1 MTHAERQ
8 ALARRMDSYT
18 VYNNNT
24 HTVVTTGTF
33 NDVEE
38 YITNKQYT
46 VVHDY
51 SGYTVSEQVGACIYL
66 PMQVATDH
74 DPQLPYLA
82 RRARLQKKKCV
93 KQ

>member
-1 MTHAERQ
+1 MTHTERQ

-18 VYNNNT
+18 VYNNSI
-24 HTVVTTGTF
+24 HTVVTIGTY

-51 SGYTVSEQVGACIYL
+51 SGYTVSE
-66 PMQVATDH
+66 
-74 DPQLPYLA
+74 
-82 RRARLQKKKCV
+82 
-93 KQ
+93 

>member
-1 MTHAERQ
+1 MTQTE
-8 ALARRMDSYT
+8 LARRMDSYT

-24 HTVVTTGTF
+24 HAIVTTGTF

-51 SGYTVSEQVGACIYL
+51 SGYTVEE
-66 PMQVATDH
+66 
-74 DPQLPYLA
+74 
-82 RRARLQKKKCV
+82 
-93 KQ
+93 

>member
-8 ALARRMDSYT
+8 ALTRRMDSYT

-24 HTVVTTGTF
+24 HAVVTTGTF
-33 NDVEE
+33 IDVEE

-51 SGYTVSEQVGACIYL
+51 SGYTVEE
-66 PMQVATDH
+66 
-74 DPQLPYLA
+74 
-82 RRARLQKKKCV
+82 
-93 KQ
+93 

>member
-1 MTHAERQ
+1 MTQTERHALAER
-8 ALARRMDSYT
+8 MDRYT
-18 VYNNNT
+18 VYNNST

-51 SGYTVSEQVGACIYL
+51 SGYTVEE
-66 PMQVATDH
+66 
-74 DPQLPYLA
+74 
-82 RRARLQKKKCV
+82 
-93 KQ
+93 

>member
-1 MTHAERQ
+1 MTQTERTE
-8 ALARRMDSYT
+8 LARRMDSYT

-24 HTVVTTGTF
+24 HAVVTTGTF

-51 SGYTVSEQVGACIYL
+51 SGYTVEEQVGSCTYL
-66 PMQVATDH
+66 AMQQVATDH

-82 RRARLQKKKCV
+82 RRARLQKKSV
-93 KQ
+93 

>member
-1 MTHAERQ
+1 MTQAERTE
-8 ALARRMDSYT
+8 LARRMDSYT

-38 YITNKQYT
+38 YIINKQYT

-51 SGYTVSEQVGACIYL
+51 SGYTVSE
-66 PMQVATDH
+66 
-74 DPQLPYLA
+74 
-82 RRARLQKKKCV
+82 
-93 KQ
+93 

>member
-1 MTHAERQ
+1 
-8 ALARRMDSYT
+8 MDSYT

-51 SGYTVSEQVGACIYL
+51 SGDTVEE
-66 PMQVATDH
+66 
-74 DPQLPYLA
+74 
-82 RRARLQKKKCV
+82 
-93 KQ
+93 

>member
-1 MTHAERQ
+1 MTQAERH
-8 ALARRMDSYT
+8 ALAERMDRYT
-18 VYNNNT
+18 VYNNST

-51 SGYTVSEQVGACIYL
+51 SGYVVEE
-66 PMQVATDH
+66 
-74 DPQLPYLA
+74 
-82 RRARLQKKKCV
+82 
-93 KQ
+93 

>member
-1 MTHAERQ
+1 MTQAERTE
-8 ALARRMDSYT
+8 LARRMDSYT

-24 HTVVTTGTF
+24 HAVITTGTF

-51 SGYTVSEQVGACIYL
+51 SGYTVEE
-66 PMQVATDH
+66 
-74 DPQLPYLA
+74 
-82 RRARLQKKKCV
+82 
-93 KQ
+93 

>member
-1 MTHAERQ
+1 MPREIASSVNSGTKEGTVMTQAERTE
-8 ALARRMDSYT
+8 LARRMDSYT

-24 HTVVTTGTF
+24 QAVVTTGTF

-51 SGYTVSEQVGACIYL
+51 SGYTVEE
-66 PMQVATDH
+66 
-74 DPQLPYLA
+74 
-82 RRARLQKKKCV
+82 
-93 KQ
+93 

>member
-1 MTHAERQ
+1 MTQAERTE
-8 ALARRMDSYT
+8 LARRMDSYT
-18 VYNNNT
+18 VYNNHT

-51 SGYTVSEQVGACIYL
+51 SGYTVEE
-66 PMQVATDH
+66 
-74 DPQLPYLA
+74 
-82 RRARLQKKKCV
+82 
-93 KQ
+93 

>member
-1 MTHAERQ
+1 MTQTERTE
-8 ALARRMDSYT
+8 LARRMDSYT

-24 HTVVTTGTF
+24 HAIVTTGTF

-51 SGYTVSEQVGACIYL
+51 SGYTVEE
-66 PMQVATDH
+66 
-74 DPQLPYLA
+74 
-82 RRARLQKKKCV
+82 
-93 KQ
+93 